1 LVNKKRSYTF
11 AETKIIKY
19 TRMIIYLE
27 ATISLLLQLGEKSK
41 KEIEELIK
49 SGEIKTIERENEET
63 IRYLKII

>member
-1 LVNKKRSYTF
+1 MVNKKRSYTF

>member
-1 LVNKKRSYTF
+1 
-11 AETKIIKY
+11 
-19 TRMIIYLE
+19 MIIYLE
-27 ATISLLLQLGEKSK
+27 ATINLLLQLGEKSK